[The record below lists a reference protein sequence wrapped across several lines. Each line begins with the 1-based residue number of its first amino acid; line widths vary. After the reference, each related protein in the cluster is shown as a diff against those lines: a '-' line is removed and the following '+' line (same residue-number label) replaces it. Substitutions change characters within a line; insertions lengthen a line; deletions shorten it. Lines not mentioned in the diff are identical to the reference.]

1 MSFSKVLGANLNILF
16 SSDFLLQCK
25 SCNDILCHSKEIDKL
40 YLLLNELALTLS
52 EDNPHISISE
62 EIKVKNDIS
71 LSKQVDYQCVY
82 REILC
87 NKCQAII
94 GIFYLAT
101 QEIMDVMIE
110 KVILLESKLKFYSI
124 SQNNYENFREFCFK
138 NNIIESN
145 LDHDHL
151 LKEQKNGDEAL
162 AGLETNQ
169 EKGKNKKNGEFPE
182 LGKIVEDVKIAF
194 MAMNEGM
201 KNFETRLAQSEQAVG
216 TLLTLVD
223 KINKK
228 VHNQVY

>member
-1 MSFSKVLGANLNILF
+1 MSFSKDPQATQNLIF

-52 EDNPHISISE
+52 DDNPHISISE
-62 EIKVKNDIS
+62 ETKVKNDSS

-82 REILC
+82 REVLC
-87 NKCQAII
+87 KKCQAMI
-94 GIFYLAT
+94 GIYYVAT
-101 QEIMDVMIE
+101 YEIMDVLID
-110 KVILLESKLKFYSI
+110 KVILLECKLKFYSI
-124 SQNNYENFREFCFK
+124 SQNTYENFREFCFK

-145 LDHDHL
+145 LDHIHL
-151 LKEQKNGDEAL
+151 LEEQKND
-162 AGLETNQ
+162 Q
-169 EKGKNKKNGEFPE
+169 EIVKNHAKGKNKKSEELPE
-182 LGKIVEDVKIAF
+182 MTKIVEDVKQAF
-194 MAMNEGM
+194 LAMNEGM

-216 TLLTLVD
+216 TLLTLVE